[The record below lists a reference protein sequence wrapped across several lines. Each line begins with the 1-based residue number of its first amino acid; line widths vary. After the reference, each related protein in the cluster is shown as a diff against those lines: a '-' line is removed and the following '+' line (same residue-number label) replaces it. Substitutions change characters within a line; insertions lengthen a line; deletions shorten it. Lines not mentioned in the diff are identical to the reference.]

1 MGRIVPS
8 GFAPPWR
15 ALVADGN
22 IYDGRMYRI

>member
-8 GFAPPWR
+8 GFAPPQR
-15 ALVADGN
+15 TLVADSN